1 MVISQMWSSL
11 LQDAY
16 GDEESQKDV
25 QKMMPQKV
33 KKRRKI
39 QTEEGVSIFQ
49 LSFGGVGWV
58 GGGGGG
64 GGGVEGGGVCSE
76 LWIT

>member
-1 MVISQMWSSL
+1 MIIVL

-16 GDEESQKDV
+16 GDEESRKDV

-49 LSFGGVGWV
+49 LSFGGEVGRRW
-58 GGGGGG
+58 G
-64 GGGVEGGGVCSE
+64 
-76 LWIT
+76 TP